1 LKLSQKVQVK
11 VIDVD
16 VARKRINLSIKQT
29 DGDIVH
35 KNQNANNRNNRT
47 RLKEQDSPKKENKE
61 ENMSDALNALKK
73 KFGK

>member
-1 LKLSQKVQVK
+1 VK

-29 DGDIVH
+29 DGDIVR
-35 KNQNANNRNNRT
+35 KNQNANNRSNRT
-47 RLKEQDSPKKENKE
+47 RLEGQDSGKKENKE
-61 ENMSDALNALKK
+61 VNMSDALNALKK